1 MLNDI
6 TYDCCLTVPL
16 FMAMYYDTDLI
27 INGNVSK
34 KLYRNIVD
42 YVTYILRSFSDNL
55 KNINVFV
62 NGYQETNGKHDVNGT
77 GISCDV
83 DSLVTVYKYHEK
95 ELDLD
100 YKLTHLFF

>member
-1 MLNDI
+1 M
-6 TYDCCLTVPL
+6 
-16 FMAMYYDTDLI
+16 
-27 INGNVSK
+27 
-34 KLYRNIVD
+34 
-42 YVTYILRSFSDNL
+42 RSFSDDL

-77 GISCDV
+77 GISYDV
-83 DSLVTVYKYHEK
+83 DSLATVYKYHEK